1 MIDEC
6 LENYELAYHKSVSI
20 SKKMDIIFNM
30 MKIEIVI
37 KKNVEKTKEYI
48 EKCQKLLLEG
58 GDWERKN
65 RLKVY

>member
-48 EKCQKLLLEG
+48 EKC
-58 GDWERKN
+58 
-65 RLKVY
+65 